1 MKFSIIPLIVLL
13 LNILCASNASAQGK
27 ITRPTNQQSQTSN
40 HKTSRNVTISE
51 PDGYINGHGYVDLG
65 LPSGTKWA
73 TCNVGASKVN
83 GYGEYY
89 AWGEVKPKSEYTKN
103 NSLICEK
110 NLGNIAGIPQY
121 DAATYNWGSNWQIP
135 GVEHFEELKTRC
147 KWVVITYNGVKGHKV
162 TGPNGKSLFLPCGG
176 CKQNYK
182 DPYLG
187 EGNYLTS
194 DHDGYGPKWF
204 YIYGDHSKQG
214 YGDIDYYAGRSV
226 RAVVR

>member
-1 MKFSIIPLIVLL
+1 MRYIIPNRVLYCLIFTCINLV
-13 LNILCASNASAQGK
+13 CFGQGQ
-27 ITRPTNQQSQTSN
+27 ISRPSKNQPGKQTSVV
-40 HKTSRNVTISE
+40 KISE
-51 PDGYINGHGYVDLG
+51 PDDFADSHGYVDLG
-65 LPSGTKWA
+65 LPSGTLWA

-83 GYGEYY
+83 DYGEYY

-103 NSLICEK
+103 NSRIGEK
-110 NLGNIAGIPQY
+110 NLGNIAGFPQY
-121 DAATYNWGSNWQIP
+121 DAATYNWGRKWQMP
-135 GVEHFEELKTRC
+135 GIEHFEELKTRC
-147 KWVVITYNGVKGHKV
+147 KWVVITYNGVEGPKV

-176 CKQNYK
+176 CKRNDNK
-182 DPYLG
+182 PYLG

-204 YIYGDHSKQG
+204 NIFGDHSRQG